1 MLRTQRSFDVAICD
15 LKASSPL
22 RSLFGAPPKDPR
34 PHCRSPIPTTKSGST
49 SIAATG
55 PAPNRPDSQ
64 PTGRKGAPM
73 QVCHAREQYFRWLAV
88 TKDLSPHTIRAYE
101 SDIAAF
107 EPHLG
112 VRALVNQIDRE
123 PLVAFMKEAAIASSR
138 RDMHGN
144 VDWKRRRVG
153 WNQMGVFDGRQ
164 QHLLPVQRWDL
175 TGLRA
180 GRVEPKDQAL
190 LSGSSLLRTRRVRP
204 RRSASARCG

>member
-1 MLRTQRSFDVAICD
+1 
-15 LKASSPL
+15 
-22 RSLFGAPPKDPR
+22 
-34 PHCRSPIPTTKSGST
+34 
-49 SIAATG
+49 
-55 PAPNRPDSQ
+55 
-64 PTGRKGAPM
+64 M
-73 QVCHAREQYFRWLAV
+73 QVCHTREQYFRWLAV

-123 PLVAFMKEAAIASSR
+123 PLVAFMEEAAIASSR

-164 QHLLPVQRWDL
+164 QHLLPG
-175 TGLRA
+175 T
-180 GRVEPKDQAL
+180 
-190 LSGSSLLRTRRVRP
+190 
-204 RRSASARCG
+204 